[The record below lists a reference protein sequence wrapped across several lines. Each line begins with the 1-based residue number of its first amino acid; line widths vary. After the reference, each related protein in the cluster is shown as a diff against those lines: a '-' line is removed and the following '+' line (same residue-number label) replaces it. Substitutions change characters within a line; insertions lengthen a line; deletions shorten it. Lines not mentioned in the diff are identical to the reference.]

1 MAAQKNIHGI
11 LGLVILLIS
20 HVLLLM
26 EIELIA
32 SWFYYWAWWSYIL
45 IIDSLIY
52 TIKKNSLIMNRKGEF
67 FLILLWSIVIWTFF
81 EAVNL
86 ILQNWYYSNVVP
98 SLVIRWLCYG
108 VAYATVLPALF
119 ETTELLESVGLF
131 KNSTVRPITVTT
143 AVQAGLV
150 SLGIVF
156 VFGVLFYPRYCFP
169 LVWGSIIFLFEPINY
184 RWSATSL
191 LKDWERGTARK
202 FYLLLTAG
210 LICGVLWEFWN
221 FWAATK
227 WIYTVPFF
235 EELKIFEMPLAG
247 FLGFP
252 PFAVECYVVYN
263 FISIFRHQR
272 GWEEDNY
279 RLNQGERVLSPLV
292 AITSLVGLIFCLAT
306 FNAMDTKTVNSYW
319 PSIAEL
325 EIVPPEVTVRLE
337 AFAIKTPQALLIR
350 TGSTQG
356 RRELALTL
364 NVSDDELARW
374 IKTAALSQLKGMGTV
389 NANLLNKAGI
399 EDIPCLARQD
409 PAMLYG
415 KLVSLTHG
423 DTPSAPREAIIRVW
437 VQEARHQGDNH

>member
-143 AVQAGLV
+143 AVQVGLV

-399 EDIPCLARQD
+399 EDIPGLARQD

-423 DTPSAPREAIIRVW
+423 ETPSAPREAIIRVW
-437 VQEARHQGDNH
+437 VQEARHQRDNH

>member
-389 NANLLNKAGI
+389 NANLLNKTGI
-399 EDIPCLARQD
+399 EDIPDLARQD

-415 KLVSLTHG
+415 KLASLTHG

>member
-156 VFGVLFYPRYCFP
+156 VLGVLFYPRYCFP

-235 EELKIFEMPLAG
+235 EELKIFEMPLLG

-337 AFAIKTPQALLIR
+337 AFAINTPQALLIR

-399 EDIPCLARQD
+399 EDIPGLARQD

>member
-20 HVLLLM
+20 HVLLLV

-32 SWFYYWAWWSYIL
+32 SWFYYWACWSYIL

-210 LICGVLWEFWN
+210 LICGVLWELWN

-337 AFAIKTPQALLIR
+337 AFAINTPQALLIR

-389 NANLLNKAGI
+389 NANLLNKTGI
-399 EDIPCLARQD
+399 EDIPGLARQD

-415 KLVSLTHG
+415 KLASLTHG

>member
-11 LGLVILLIS
+11 LGLVILVIS

-235 EELKIFEMPLAG
+235 EELKIFEMPLLG

-389 NANLLNKAGI
+389 NANLLNKTGI
-399 EDIPCLARQD
+399 EDIPGLARQD

-415 KLVSLTHG
+415 KLASLTHG

-437 VQEARHQGDNH
+437 VQEARHHGDNH

>member
-20 HVLLLM
+20 HVLLLV

-156 VFGVLFYPRYCFP
+156 MLGVLFYPRYCFP

-235 EELKIFEMPLAG
+235 EELKIFEMPLLG

-399 EDIPCLARQD
+399 EDIPGLARQD

-415 KLVSLTHG
+415 KLASLTHG

>member
-86 ILQNWYYSNVVP
+86 ILQNWYYSTVVP

-143 AVQAGLV
+143 AVQVGLV

-399 EDIPCLARQD
+399 EDIPGLARQD

-415 KLVSLTHG
+415 KLASLTHG

>member
-20 HVLLLM
+20 HVLLLV

-86 ILQNWYYSNVVP
+86 ILQNWYYSTVVP

-156 VFGVLFYPRYCFP
+156 MLGVLFYPRYCFP

-235 EELKIFEMPLAG
+235 EELKIFEMPLLG

-389 NANLLNKAGI
+389 NANLLNKTGI
-399 EDIPCLARQD
+399 EDIPGLARQD

-415 KLVSLTHG
+415 KLASLTHG

>member
-86 ILQNWYYSNVVP
+86 ILQNWYYSTVVP

-131 KNSTVRPITVTT
+131 KKSTVRPLTVTT

-156 VFGVLFYPRYCFP
+156 MLGVLFYPRYCFP

-210 LICGVLWEFWN
+210 LICGVLWELWN

-235 EELKIFEMPLAG
+235 EELKIFEMPLLG

-292 AITSLVGLIFCLAT
+292 AITSLVGMIFCLAT

-389 NANLLNKAGI
+389 NANLLNKTGI
-399 EDIPCLARQD
+399 EDIPGLARQD

-415 KLVSLTHG
+415 KLASLTHG

>member
-156 VFGVLFYPRYCFP
+156 VLGVLFYPRYCFP

-292 AITSLVGLIFCLAT
+292 VITSLVGLIFCLAT

-399 EDIPCLARQD
+399 EDIPGLARQD

-437 VQEARHQGDNH
+437 VREARHQGDNH

>member
-11 LGLVILLIS
+11 LGLVILLIA
-20 HVLLLM
+20 HLLLLM
-26 EIELIA
+26 EVELITY
-32 SWFYYWAWWSYIL
+32 WFYYWAWWSYIL
-45 IIDSLIY
+45 IVDSLIY
-52 TIKKNSLIMNRKGEF
+52 AIKKNSLIMNRKGEF
-67 FLILLWSIVIWTFF
+67 FLMLFWSIVIWTFF

-86 ILQNWYYSNVVP
+86 IMQNWYYSTVVP

-108 VAYATVLPALF
+108 IAYATVLPGLF

-131 KNSTVRPITVTT
+131 KNSPVKPITVTT
-143 AVQAGLV
+143 GVQAGLV
-150 SLGIVF
+150 SLGIAF
-156 VFGVLFYPRYCFP
+156 LLGVLFYPRYCFP

-184 RWSATSL
+184 RWSHTSL

-227 WIYTVPFF
+227 WIYTVPFLD
-235 EELKIFEMPLAG
+235 ELKIFEMPLAG

-263 FISIFRHQR
+263 FISIFRHHR
-272 GWEEDNY
+272 GWEEDTY
-279 RLNQGERVLSPLV
+279 RLNQEKRVLFPVGAL
-292 AITSLVGLIFCLAT
+292 TCLVGLIFCLAT

-319 PSIAEL
+319 PSIAAL
-325 EIVPPEVTVRLE
+325 EIVPPEITVRLE
-337 AFAIKTPQALLIR
+337 AFGIRTPRALLTR
-350 TGSTQG
+350 TGNTRE
-356 RRELALTL
+356 RRELAVLL
-364 NVSDDELARW
+364 NVSDDALAQW

-399 EDIPCLARQD
+399 EDIASLARQD
-409 PAMLYG
+409 PARLHG
-415 KLVSLTHG
+415 KLVSLTPG
-423 DTPSAPREAIIRVW
+423 QAPSAPREAIIRVW
-437 VQEARHQGDNH
+437 VKEALEQGDNH

>member
-210 LICGVLWEFWN
+210 LICGVLWELWN

-337 AFAIKTPQALLIR
+337 AFAINTPQALLIR

>member
-156 VFGVLFYPRYCFP
+156 VLGVLFYPRYCFP

-399 EDIPCLARQD
+399 EDIPGLARQD

-415 KLVSLTHG
+415 KLASLTHG